1 MAKTESRGPVN
12 RQGKAEFLR
21 RESAAHDRWWSA
33 LAGISLDA
41 VRSDGW
47 TLNEVVAHI
56 AAWQRYSTGRIRAIA
71 ESGGDPGPPDDEDGF
86 NERARAAAGPWEETV
101 REATEAHR
109 ALLDLVGSLPEER
122 VFLDDGLIEFIVLVN
137 GSEHYDE
144 HPASDLTTV

>member
-1 MAKTESRGPVN
+1 VLDRKLLGP
-12 RQGKAEFLR
+12 G
-21 RESAAHDRWWSA
+21 
-33 LAGISLDA
+33 LD
-41 VRSDGW
+41 
-47 TLNEVVAHI
+47 
-56 AAWQRYSTGRIRAIA
+56 
-71 ESGGDPGPPDDEDGF
+71 PDDEDGF

-101 REATEAHR
+101 REATQAHR